1 MRILLDTNVLLS
13 AFTKEGLCR
22 EVLRRCVDRHDLLI
36 SASLHEEVKRNLHDK
51 FKKTNT
57 EVVAILR
64 FLSHAALRVPY
75 TPRPFPQ
82 CDDQTD
88 HHVLAAAIDGKA
100 DYIVTGDKGLLK
112 LGSVEDIPV
121 ITPTAFFEV

>member
-1 MRILLDTNVLLS
+1 LRILLDTNVLLS

-22 EVLRRCVDRHDLLI
+22 EVLRLCVDRHDLLI
-36 SASLHEEVKRNLHDK
+36 SDSIHEEVKRNLHDK
-51 FKKTNT
+51 FKKAKT
-57 EVVAILR
+57 EALAISN
-64 FLSHAALRVPY
+64 FLSRVALLVPY
-75 TPRPFPQ
+75 LPRPFPQ

-112 LGSVEDIPV
+112 LGSVEGIPV
-121 ITPTAFFEV
+121 ITPTAFFEI